1 MPGVLG
7 AAKWETHPVRVVGVV
22 ALTLLMG
29 VAPPVAASPAA
40 ASPAAASPTAAS
52 PTAAS
57 PAATSPAATSPAA
70 TSPAATSPAAGLSAG
85 ATQLSAG
92 EAAGCPGQQ
101 APPPPAARE
110 ETSTPAPLPWPA
122 EPVGGAALGACGDVG
137 PAAQK
142 TVTSASYVLADLD
155 TGTVLAARA
164 PHARE
169 RPASTLKILTSLVV
183 VDQLKPD
190 AVVEGTPAD
199 LRVDGSKAGIGP
211 GGNYT
216 VRQLMAGLLLSSGN
230 DTAEALARALG
241 GDAAT
246 LAAMS
251 AMAQRHGAMDTRPAT
266 PSGLDGPGMSSS
278 AYDLAV
284 LFRAALTK
292 PLFADTIET
301 RMVAFPGYGD
311 KPGFMLGNND
321 RFVPS
326 YLGAIAAKSGF
337 TDAARHTLVA
347 TAQRGNRRLI
357 VALMR
362 GEQHPVSM
370 DAQAAAL
377 LDMGFALPTTT
388 AAVGTLVDA
397 PPATATPA
405 PAPAPGGAPSASPR
419 GPTSPSWPWWL
430 AGAALVAVTGAALA
444 RLRNVKK
451 T

>member
-1 MPGVLG
+1 MK
-7 AAKWETHPVRVVGVV
+7 AIGVV
-22 ALTLLMG
+22 VLTLLVG
-29 VAPPVAASPAA
+29 IAPPAA
-40 ASPAAASPTAAS
+40 ASAATTRPAAASHAAALPDAALPAAALPATVPASAAARSAATASRAAS
-52 PTAAS
+52 SS
-57 PAATSPAATSPAA
+57 P
-70 TSPAATSPAAGLSAG
+70 G
-85 ATQLSAG
+85 ALPSEG
-92 EAAGCPGQQ
+92 DAAGCPGQQ

-122 EPVGGAALGACGDVG
+122 EPVGGAALGTCGDVG
-137 PAAQK
+137 PAAPK
-142 TVTSASYVLADLD
+142 IVTPASYVLADLD

-183 VDQLKPD
+183 ADRLSPD
-190 AVVEGTPAD
+190 TVVEGTAAD

-211 GGNYT
+211 GGAYT

-230 DTAEALARALG
+230 DTAEALSRALG

-251 AMAQRHGAMDTRPAT
+251 ATAQEHGAMDTRPAT

-292 PLFADTIET
+292 PLFAGTIET
-301 RMVAFPGYGD
+301 RLVAFPGYGG
-311 KPGFMLGNND
+311 KPGFMLSNND

-326 YLGAIAAKSGF
+326 YPGAIAAKSGF

-377 LDMGFALPTTT
+377 LNMGFALPTTT
-388 AAVGTLVDA
+388 ASVGTLVDA
-397 PPATATPA
+397 PPVIPTPA
-405 PAPAPGGAPSASPR
+405 AAPADAPSAAPQA
-419 GPTSPSWPWWL
+419 PTSPTWPWWL
-430 AGAALVAVTGAALA
+430 AGGVLVVVAVGALA
-444 RLRNVKK
+444 RLRSSWRNRS
-451 T
+451 

>member
-1 MPGVLG
+1 
-7 AAKWETHPVRVVGVV
+7 
-22 ALTLLMG
+22 MG
-29 VAPPVAASPAA
+29 
-40 ASPAAASPTAAS
+40 T
-52 PTAAS
+52 
-57 PAATSPAATSPAA
+57 
-70 TSPAATSPAAGLSAG
+70 
-85 ATQLSAG
+85 
-92 EAAGCPGQQ
+92 
-101 APPPPAARE
+101 
-110 ETSTPAPLPWPA
+110 
-122 EPVGGAALGACGDVG
+122 CGDVG
-137 PAAQK
+137 PAVPK
-142 TVTSASYVLADLD
+142 TVTTASYVLADLD
-155 TGTVLAARA
+155 TGAVLAARA

-183 VDQLKPD
+183 VDQLEPD
-190 AVVEGTPAD
+190 AVIEGTASD

-211 GGNYT
+211 GGKYT
-216 VRQLMAGLLLSSGN
+216 VRQLMSGLLLSSGN

-246 LAAMS
+246 LAAMT
-251 AMAQRHGAMDTRPAT
+251 AMAQKHGAMDTRPAT
-266 PSGLDGPGMSSS
+266 PSGLDGPGMSTS

-326 YLGAIAAKSGF
+326 YPGAIAAKSGF

-370 DAQAAAL
+370 DTQAAAL
-377 LDMGFALPTTT
+377 LDMGFAMPTTT

-397 PPATATPA
+397 PPATPA
-405 PAPAPGGAPSASPR
+405 PAPTGAPAGAPLGSASVPT
-419 GPTSPSWPWWL
+419 GPTWPWWL
-430 AGAALVAVTGAALA
+430 AGAALVAVAGAALV
-444 RLRNVKK
+444 RLRSSRR